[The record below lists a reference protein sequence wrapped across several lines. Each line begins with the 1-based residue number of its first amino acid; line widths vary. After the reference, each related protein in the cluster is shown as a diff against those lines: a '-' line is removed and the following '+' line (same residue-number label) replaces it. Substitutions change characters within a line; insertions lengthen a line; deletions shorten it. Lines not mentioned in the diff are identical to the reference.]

1 MPRAYRE
8 ILVYDGFQSCP
19 YLPGRV
25 ARMPL
30 RRQLRPLDL
39 EDADLRF
46 AAGDRRV
53 GGSLYRTTC
62 PTCAECK
69 PLRVLV
75 DDFKP
80 TKSQRRAA
88 NRWSGR
94 GRVEYGPVTCSD
106 EKLIL
111 FNRHK
116 FERDLA
122 DPEQDPPMTSL
133 SYMGWLGESC
143 FHTMEMRYYLEDR
156 LVGVGILDLGKE
168 GASSVYFYFDPS
180 PEVARLSPGV
190 WSTLQE
196 IEFCRRTGRKYL
208 YLGLYVRDCTHLAYK
223 AGYFPHE
230 RLVDGDW
237 RRFEPPASV

>member
-1 MPRAYRE
+1 MKKRE

-30 RRQLRPLDL
+30 WRQLQPLGL
-39 EDADLRF
+39 EEADVRF
-46 AAGDRRV
+46 ATGERRV
-53 GGSLYRTTC
+53 GASLYRTQC
-62 PTCAECK
+62 PTCRECK

-75 DDFKP
+75 DDFQP
-80 TKSQRRAA
+80 TKSQRRVA
-88 NRWSGR
+88 NRWEGR

-116 FERDLA
+116 FERNLAGDDA
-122 DPEQDPPMTSL
+122 DPMTAI

-143 FHTMEMRYYLEDR
+143 CHTMEMRYYLDDR
-156 LVGVGILDLGKE
+156 LVGVGVLDLGRE

-190 WSTLQE
+190 WSTLEE
-196 IEFCRRTGRKYL
+196 IAFCRRTGRKYL
-208 YLGLYVRDCTHLAYK
+208 YMGLYVEACSHLSYK
-223 AGYFPHE
+223 SGYHPHE
-230 RLVDGDW
+230 RLLDGDW
-237 RRFEPPASV
+237 RLYAGPVSV